1 MCYASMSVCYGIY
14 SILQESVAYYGQI
27 WVLLMYVAEKEED
40 EEEDEG
46 DIIDGCCVLD
56 FDIAGLKTS
65 IRIRARYI
73 RIFDHIAKLFDEVVY
88 PG

>member
-1 MCYASMSVCYGIY
+1 MEEVWR
-14 SILQESVAYYGQI
+14 ESAQDERMDNKKALRELRTRRRG
-27 WVLLMYVAEKEED
+27 YVGEKEED

-65 IRIRARYI
+65 IRVRARYI
-73 RIFDHIAKLFDEVVY
+73 LIFDHIAKLFDEVVY